1 MLVSNGKEW
10 HPEFDPRFFMYTFIK
25 KKKKTQR
32 NYYKTTLYPS
42 LISSTKQVS
51 AVCVELGGVGT
62 GCFTKKYAQIKS

>member
-1 MLVSNGKEW
+1 MEKSDTLNLILAFSCI
-10 HPEFDPRFFMYTFIK
+10 RLSK

>member
-1 MLVSNGKEW
+1 
-10 HPEFDPRFFMYTFIK
+10 MYTFIK